1 MPGRPKPD
9 DREEV
14 RLMTVQ
20 EASTYLAVPVP
31 SLYTKVFQRRIRF
44 VRLGRSIRFDRRDL
58 DQLIDAHT
66 VEPLKGWR

>member
-1 MPGRPKPD
+1 MAGRPKPENG
-9 DREEV
+9 EEG
-14 RLMTVQ
+14 RLMTVR

-44 VRLGRSIRFDRRDL
+44 IRLGRSIRFDRRDL
-58 DQLIDAHT
+58 DQLIDANK